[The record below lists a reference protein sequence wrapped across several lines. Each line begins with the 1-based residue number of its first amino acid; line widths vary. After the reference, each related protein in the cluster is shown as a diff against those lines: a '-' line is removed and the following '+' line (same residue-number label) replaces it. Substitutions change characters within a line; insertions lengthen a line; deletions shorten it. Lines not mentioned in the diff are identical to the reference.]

1 MIIENG
7 TITVKAKEKVNMD
20 IATGFPTLCTVEWC
34 NAIACQYIPDS
45 IDQSNKTNNEYVRT
59 ANYTILIDQQEFPSS
74 GILKLMDRKGCEL
87 GMFPI
92 ISVEALDAVCQLKIK
107 V

>member
-7 TITVKAKEKVNMD
+7 TIAVREKEKVNMD
-20 IATGFPTLCTVEWC
+20 IATGFPTQRVEEWG

-45 IDQSNKTNNEYVRT
+45 IDHSNMTNNEHART
-59 ANYTILIDQQEFPSS
+59 AHYTILVDQQAFPSS
-74 GILKLMDRKGCEL
+74 GILKLVDRSGREL
-87 GMFPI
+87 GEFPI

-107 V
+107 A